1 MPAWTGVHKGALLAE
16 TVQGGMNTENPWAQW
31 RDYLPQ
37 LEGLPLLPVGAGPK
51 FKTPIDPHHGGAMK
65 AWNNRSWGPK
75 SIAAMGPVVKCVGIN
90 CVKTK
95 ELDLLVLDV
104 DGPSAVDLCLSTG
117 AQMED
122 VGWRILRNTT
132 RDRLK
137 CVFKLPPGTGENLC
151 DDEGNVLGH
160 LKTTTKPATQNPKT
174 EAEQIELFYGNGQC
188 IVLGEHKVSGGHYEW
203 IGSPDKVKEP
213 SPEWWQVIFKC
224 IEDTKW
230 AAKAD
235 QEKHDGTIVQSG
247 ALTPCPICGRDH
259 SGACSTYIDREP
271 GKPRRVNCM
280 LGQSFSPPLEVATQ
294 KGGTRAWMKNDKY
307 RGEDGTL
314 WEYKKEGFNQA
325 MGEFITFLEVLPEAP
340 NSDSPERETTDE
352 QPPVINPDV
361 MPGAMEC
368 SGRRQRLAPDEILF
382 YLPHVLQGDP
392 RLNIRTGDVHLPDRI
407 LTANSIGGLY
417 LRLSTPQAVWDKGPT
432 VDALMLLASEN
443 SFDPVEEYLSGIETP
458 PLPMDDWNH
467 LDQCLLGIDDPIAR
481 KFLPRYLISA
491 VARIFEPGC
500 DYRQTLVLV
509 GPQWRGKS
517 ALGRCLFGRDHW
529 VEGVGDLGR
538 DALMKCQKGWGVELA
553 ELDGVTRR
561 ADQERLKAFLTET
574 IDTFRAPYDRAA
586 IPHPRRFVF
595 WATSNAPPLR
605 DSTGS
610 TRFVTVAIPDKML
623 PLDWAEQN
631 RDAIWARALQQYRS
645 GVEWRFGD
653 EQERIAIAE
662 RNEDHTEA
670 DPWTDE
676 VLEYLGKNQGL
687 AEVVTVPELLD
698 HLGIN
703 KERQNNFSSQRVR
716 QIAEKKGWAY
726 KRARKQDGS
735 RQQGLWPPVA
745 ALSTPC
751 PPRVHT
757 SVHPED
763 GSEGNGS
770 TPLSTPSTPK
780 QQELGERHIKEVG
793 TGVQERTGKSLDASG
808 VDSKIHRSNSNA
820 RKGFEGSAGVDSGV
834 DSGVDG
840 VDSKRKP
847 RPFMR
852 SAHSEP
858 GIDGGLYQTIWNET
872 TTD

>member
-1 MPAWTGVHKGALLAE
+1 
-16 TVQGGMNTENPWAQW
+16 
-31 RDYLPQ
+31 
-37 LEGLPLLPVGAGPK
+37 
-51 FKTPIDPHHGGAMK
+51 
-65 AWNNRSWGPK
+65 
-75 SIAAMGPVVKCVGIN
+75 
-90 CVKTK
+90 
-95 ELDLLVLDV
+95 
-104 DGPSAVDLCLSTG
+104 
-117 AQMED
+117 
-122 VGWRILRNTT
+122 
-132 RDRLK
+132 
-137 CVFKLPPGTGENLC
+137 
-151 DDEGNVLGH
+151 
-160 LKTTTKPATQNPKT
+160 
-174 EAEQIELFYGNGQC
+174 
-188 IVLGEHKVSGGHYEW
+188 
-203 IGSPDKVKEP
+203 
-213 SPEWWQVIFKC
+213 
-224 IEDTKW
+224 
-230 AAKAD
+230 
-235 QEKHDGTIVQSG
+235 
-247 ALTPCPICGRDH
+247 
-259 SGACSTYIDREP
+259 
-271 GKPRRVNCM
+271 
-280 LGQSFSPPLEVATQ
+280 
-294 KGGTRAWMKNDKY
+294 MKNDKF

-314 WEYKKEGFNQA
+314 WEYKREGFNPA
-325 MGEFITFLEVLPEAP
+325 MGEFIAFLEVLSEAP
-340 NSDSPERETTDE
+340 KPESPEPGTTDE
-352 QPPVINPDV
+352 QPRVINPDV

-382 YLPHVLQGDP
+382 YLPHVLGGDP

-631 RDAIWARALQQYRS
+631 RDAIWARALQQYRA

-676 VLEYLGKNQGL
+676 VVEYLEKQ
-687 AEVVTVPELLD
+687 ADVVTVPAVLD

-703 KERQNNFSSQRVR
+703 KERQNNHSSQRVR
-716 QIAEKKGWAY
+716 QIAEKSGWTFARRRKGNGV
-726 KRARKQDGS
+726 RL
-735 RQQGLWPPVA
+735 QGLWPPGHPGHTGGHTDGHTEDDCGGQGSSRVA
-745 ALSTPC
+745 TPAI
-751 PPRVHT
+751 
-757 SVHPED
+757 
-763 GSEGNGS
+763 
-770 TPLSTPSTPK
+770 PK
-780 QQELGERHIKEVG
+780 LKDVGDKYVKEVG
-793 TGVQERTGKSLDASG
+793 MGVEVCTEKTFDASG
-808 VDSKIHRSNSNA
+808 MATPQPAENPSSGTGSEKSAGMATRYGHPPSGVA
-820 RKGFEGSAGVDSGV
+820 RKT
-834 DSGVDG
+834 
-840 VDSKRKP
+840 R
-847 RPFMR
+847 
-852 SAHSEP
+852 
-858 GIDGGLYQTIWNET
+858 
-872 TTD
+872 

>member
-1 MPAWTGVHKGALLAE
+1 MGTG
-16 TVQGGMNTENPWAQW
+16 NPWEQW

-51 FKTPIDPHHGGAMK
+51 FKTPIDPSHGGKMGK
-65 AWNNRSWGPK
+65 WQKRSWGPK

-90 CVKTK
+90 CIKTK
-95 ELDLLVLDV
+95 ELDLLILDV

-137 CVFKLPPGTGENLC
+137 CVFKLPPGTGENHLC

-174 EAEQIELFYGNGQC
+174 EAEQIELFYGTGQC
-188 IVLGEHKVSGGHYEW
+188 IVLGEHKDSGGHYEW

-213 SPEWWQVIFKC
+213 TPEWWQVIFKC

-230 AAKAD
+230 AAKQD
-235 QEKHDGTIVQSG
+235 REKHDGTIVQSG

-280 LGQSFSPPLEVATQ
+280 KGQSFSPPLEVTTQ
-294 KGGTRAWMKNDKY
+294 KGGTRAWMKNDKF

-340 NSDSPERETTDE
+340 SSESPEPEAGDE

-382 YLPHVLQGDP
+382 YLPHVLGGDP
-392 RLNIRTGDVHLPDRI
+392 RLNIRTGDVDLPDRT
-407 LTANSIGGLY
+407 LSANSIGGLY

-443 SFDPVEEYLSGIETP
+443 SFDPVEEYLSGIKTP
-458 PLPMDDWNH
+458 PLPMDEWEN

-517 ALGRCLFGRDHW
+517 ALGRCLFGRDYW

-574 IDTFRAPYDRAA
+574 VDTFRAPYDRAS

-610 TRFVTVAIPDKML
+610 TRFVTVSIPDKML
-623 PLDWAEQN
+623 PLDWAERN
-631 RDAIWARALQQYRS
+631 RDAIWARAVQQYRA

-653 EQERIAIAE
+653 ERDRIEIMD

-676 VLEYLGKNQGL
+676 IFEYLDKKEDF
-687 AEVVTVPELLD
+687 ADIVTVAEILD

-716 QIAEKKGWAY
+716 QIAEKKGWVHGR
-726 KRARKQDGS
+726 KRTNGHR
-735 RQQGLWPPVA
+735 RLGLWPPNATVT
-745 ALSTPC
+745 TPETPR
-751 PPRVHT
+751 PPHGHPAD
-757 SVHPED
+757 HPEES
-763 GSEGNGS
+763 SEASASNPVD
-770 TPLSTPSTPK
+770 TPDIPK
-780 QQELGERHIKEVG
+780 QRYVGNKYIKEVG
-793 TGVQERTGKSLDASG
+793 MGVQMHGEKTLDALAVPTPSNRSNPNGCNDFQASGGVAGGVDTASG
-808 VDSKIHRSNSNA
+808 VSSKQ
-820 RKGFEGSAGVDSGV
+820 
-834 DSGVDG
+834 
-840 VDSKRKP
+840 KP

-852 SAHSEP
+852 SPHTHP
-858 GIDGGLYQTIWNET
+858 GNDDGLYQTIWNET
-872 TTD
+872 KSV

>member
-1 MPAWTGVHKGALLAE
+1 MGTD
-16 TVQGGMNTENPWAQW
+16 NPWEQW

-37 LEGLPLLPVGAGPK
+37 LRGLPLLPVGAGKK
-51 FKTPIDPHHGGAMK
+51 FKAPVDPRHGHELK
-65 AWNNRSWGPK
+65 AWQNSSWGSK
-75 SIAAMGPVVKCVGIN
+75 AIAGMGDVVKCVGLN
-90 CVKTK
+90 CAKTVDHYLLI
-95 ELDLLVLDV
+95 LDI
-104 DGPSAVDLCLSTG
+104 DGATAIDFCLAKG

-132 RDRLK
+132 SDRLK
-137 CVFKLPPGTGENLC
+137 AVFQLNEDTHPLLTYHHNDQPFGKC
-151 DDEGNVLGH
+151 KV
-160 LKTTTKPATQNPKT
+160 TTKPAVQNPKT
-174 EAEQIELFYGNGQC
+174 DAEQIELFYGTGQC

-213 SPEWWQVIFKC
+213 TPEWWAVIQACVDATSFERSK
-224 IEDTKW
+224 EES
-230 AAKAD
+230 AF
-235 QEKHDGTIVQSG
+235 DGTIVQSG
-247 ALTPCPICGRDH
+247 PLTPCLICGRDH
-259 SGACSTYIDREP
+259 SGACSTYIDKEP
-271 GKPRRVNCM
+271 GNPRRVNCM
-280 LGQSFSPPLEVATQ
+280 KGQSFSPPLEVATQ

-307 RGEDGTL
+307 LGADGTL
-314 WEYKKEGFNQA
+314 WEYKREGFNPA
-325 MGEFITFLEVLPEAP
+325 MGEFVAFLEVLPEA
-340 NSDSPERETTDE
+340 SKSKSPEPGTTDE

-361 MPGAMEC
+361 MPGAIDC

-382 YLPHVLQGDP
+382 YLPHVLGGDP
-392 RLNIRTGDVHLPDRI
+392 RLNIRSGDVDLPDRT
-407 LTANSIGGLY
+407 LSANSIGGLY

-432 VDALMLLASEN
+432 TDALMLLASEN
-443 SFDPVEEYLSGIETP
+443 SFDPVEEYLSGIKTP
-458 PLPMDDWNH
+458 PLPIDEWNH

-574 IDTFRAPYDRAA
+574 VDTFRAPYDRAS

-631 RDAIWARALQQYRS
+631 RDAIWARALQQYRAK
-645 GVEWRFGD
+645 VEWRFGD
-653 EQERIAIAE
+653 ERDRIEIMD

-676 VLEYLGKNQGL
+676 VFEYLDKK
-687 AEVVTVPELLD
+687 EVFKDAVTVTEILD

-716 QIAEKKGWAY
+716 QIAEKKGWVHG
-726 KRARKQDGS
+726 RRRKGNGN
-735 RQQGLWPPVA
+735 RRLGLWPPVC

-751 PPRVHT
+751 PHRDHT
-757 SVHPED
+757 TDHPED
-763 GSEGNGS
+763 GSEASGCD
-770 TPLSTPSTPK
+770 PVVIPDIPK
-780 QQELGERHIKEVG
+780 QRYVGNKYIKEVG
-793 TGVQERTGKSLDASG
+793 MGVQICGEKTFDASG
-808 VDSKIHRSNSNA
+808 VPTPTHRSNPNP
-820 RKGFEGSAGVDSGV
+820 RNGSEESGGVAGGVDRASGV
-834 DSGVDG
+834 TSP
-840 VDSKRKP
+840 KKP
-847 RPFMR
+847 SRPFMGG
-852 SAHSEP
+852 AHEEGESDDE
-858 GIDGGLYQTIWNET
+858 LYQSIWSEIKSV
-872 TTD
+872 

>member
-1 MPAWTGVHKGALLAE
+1 MGTD
-16 TVQGGMNTENPWAQW
+16 TPWSEW

-37 LEGLPLLPVGAGPK
+37 LEGLPLLPVGAGRK
-51 FKTPIDPHHGGAMK
+51 FKAPINPRDGSGLTSWEKH
-65 AWNNRSWGPK
+65 SWGPAA
-75 SIAAMGPVVKCVGIN
+75 IGAMGQVVKCVGIN
-90 CVKTK
+90 CTKTPDLGLLI
-95 ELDLLVLDV
+95 LDI
-104 DGPSAVDLCLSTG
+104 DGRTAVDLCLTMG
-117 AQMED
+117 ARMED

-132 RDRLK
+132 SDRLK
-137 CVFKLPPGTGENLC
+137 AVFKLNPDTQSLLC
-151 DDEGNVLGH
+151 DQEGNPWGKV
-160 LKTTTKPATQNPKT
+160 KTTTKQATQNPKSD
-174 EAEQIELFYGNGQC
+174 AEQIELFYGTGQC
-188 IVLGEHKVSGGHYEW
+188 IVLGEHKVSGGFYEW
-203 IGSPDKVKEP
+203 IGSPDKIKEP
-213 SPEWWQVIFKC
+213 TPEWWLVIQKC
-224 IEDTKW
+224 IDDTSRTKRRE
-230 AAKAD
+230 
-235 QEKHDGTIVQSG
+235 QEEFDGTIIQSG

-259 SGACSTYIDREP
+259 SPACSTYIDKEP
-271 GKPRRVNCM
+271 GNPRRVNCM
-280 LGQSFSPPLEVATQ
+280 KGQSFSPPLEVAT
-294 KGGTRAWMKNDKY
+294 KNSGTRSWMKGDKY

-314 WEYKKEGFNQA
+314 WEYKREGFNPA
-325 MGEFITFLEVLPEAP
+325 IGEFITFLEVLPEVE
-340 NSDSPERETTDE
+340 PERTDDVRTTPETTDANGE
-352 QPPVINPDV
+352 RPQVINPDV
-361 MPGAMEC
+361 MPGALEC
-368 SGRRQRLAPDEILF
+368 TGRRQRLAPDEILF
-382 YLPHVLQGDP
+382 YLPHVLGGDP
-392 RLNIRTGDVHLPDRI
+392 RLNIRTGDVDLPDRT

-443 SFDPVEEYLSGIETP
+443 SFDPVEEYLSGIKTP
-458 PLPMDDWNH
+458 PLPIDDWNH

-623 PLDWAEQN
+623 PLDWAERN
-631 RDAIWARALQQYRS
+631 RDAIWARALQQYRA

-653 EQERIAIAE
+653 EQDRIEIMD

-676 VLEYLGKNQGL
+676 VFEYLDKKEAISDL
-687 AEVVTVPELLD
+687 VTIAEILD

-716 QIAEKKGWAY
+716 QIAEKKGWVHGR
-726 KRARKQDGS
+726 KRMGNGNR
-735 RQQGLWPPVA
+735 RLGLWPPNGAVT
-745 ALSTPC
+745 TPETPR
-751 PPRVHT
+751 PPHGHPAD
-757 SVHPED
+757 HPED
-763 GSEGNGS
+763 GCDGQGFSRVAIPDISNQRPVGN
-770 TPLSTPSTPK
+770 K
-780 QQELGERHIKEVG
+780 YVKEVG
-793 TGVQERTGKSLDASG
+793 MGVQMHGEKTLDALGVPTPSNRSNPNSRKGLEESDEVARGVARASG
-808 VDSKIHRSNSNA
+808 VDSKQ
-820 RKGFEGSAGVDSGV
+820 
-834 DSGVDG
+834 
-840 VDSKRKP
+840 KP

-852 SAHSEP
+852 QTQDEC
-858 GIDGGLYQTIWNET
+858 DGGGDSMYQKIWSQKPSE
-872 TTD
+872 

>member
-1 MPAWTGVHKGALLAE
+1 M
-16 TVQGGMNTENPWAQW
+16 GMENPWSQW

-37 LEGLPLLPVGAGPK
+37 LDGLPLLPVGAGPK
-51 FKTPIDPHHGGAMK
+51 FKAPVDPRNGRKMT
-65 AWNNRSWGPK
+65 AWQNSSWGAK
-75 SIAAMGPVVKCVGIN
+75 SVAGMGDVVKCVGLN
-90 CVKTK
+90 CAKTV
-95 ELDLLVLDV
+95 EQYLLILDI
-104 DGPSAVDLCLSTG
+104 DGATAIDFCLSRG

-132 RDRLK
+132 SDRLK
-137 CVFKLPPGTGENLC
+137 AVFKLDANTHPLLC
-151 DDEGNVLGH
+151 HPDGKPFGKPKVN
-160 LKTTTKPATQNPKT
+160 TKPAAQNPKT
-174 EAEQIELFYGNGQC
+174 DAEQIELFYGTGQC

-203 IGSPDKVKEP
+203 IGSPDKVKAP
-213 SPEWWQVIFKC
+213 TPGWWAVIQSCVDATSFERNK
-224 IEDTKW
+224 EES
-230 AAKAD
+230 AF
-235 QEKHDGTIVQSG
+235 DGTIVQSG
-247 ALTPCPICGRDH
+247 PLTPCPICGRDH
-259 SGACSTYIDREP
+259 SGACSTYIDKQP
-271 GKPRRVNCM
+271 GQPRRVNCM
-280 LGQSFSPPLEVATQ
+280 KGQSFSPPLEVTTQ

-314 WEYKKEGFNQA
+314 WEYKREGFNHA

-340 NSDSPERETTDE
+340 NSESPELGRTDE

-382 YLPHVLQGDP
+382 YLPHVLGGDP
-392 RLNIRTGDVHLPDRI
+392 RLNIRTGDVDLPDRT
-407 LTANSIGGLY
+407 LSANSIGGLY

-432 VDALMLLASEN
+432 TDALMLLASEN
-443 SFDPVEEYLSGIETP
+443 SFDPVEEYLSGIKAD
-458 PLPMDDWNH
+458 PLPMDQWES
-467 LDQCLLGIDDPIAR
+467 LDQCLLGVDDPIAR

-517 ALGRCLFGRDHW
+517 ALGRILFGRDNW

-610 TRFVTVAIPDKML
+610 TRFVTVAVPDKML
-623 PLDWAEQN
+623 PLDWAQQH
-631 RDAIWARALQQYRS
+631 RDAIWARAVQQFRS

-653 EQERIAIAE
+653 EQERIEIAE

-676 VLEYLGKNQGL
+676 VITYLEDKTDCV
-687 AEVVTVPELLD
+687 AISTVLD

-703 KERQNNFSSQRVR
+703 KERQNNHTSQRVR
-716 QIAEKKGWAY
+716 QIAEKTGWHYGRRRVGKGQRVA
-726 KRARKQDGS
+726 
-735 RQQGLWPPVA
+735 GLWKGGHPGHKVA
-745 ALSTPC
+745 TPGGHTGNASDAQGSF
-751 PPRVHT
+751 RVAT
-757 SVHPED
+757 PATTKPED
-763 GSEGNGS
+763 LPEIDKKDVVTTVGMTAEKSFDAFGVATPHHASDPLQRKGSEGQVGVA
-770 TPLSTPSTPK
+770 TRCGHPPSVVAT
-780 QQELGERHIKEVG
+780 QN
-793 TGVQERTGKSLDASG
+793 KSED
-808 VDSKIHRSNSNA
+808 
-820 RKGFEGSAGVDSGV
+820 
-834 DSGVDG
+834 
-840 VDSKRKP
+840 KP
-847 RPFMR
+847 RPRPFLPNSGDQDNSYP
-852 SAHSEP
+852 SAFDENW
-858 GIDGGLYQTIWNET
+858 GL
-872 TTD
+872 DA